1 MRSFTGYARPA
12 VILPLG
18 TLPAEGERPGGRG
31 RRGEDRRLDL
41 FTTSGLP
48 MFDGACGSFVLLIL
62 IGLLLLWANE
72 RAKVRAPEREKRIDA
87 WCEWM
92 KTLDGLPQGHVVCR
106 NEVELW
112 WAREVWC
119 MTFTVQDIPGLGT
132 VVRKWTYD
140 D

>member
-18 TLPAEGERPGGRG
+18 TLPAGGERPGGRG

-62 IGLLLLWANE
+62 IGLLLLWDNE
-72 RAKVRAPEREKRIDA
+72 RAKVRAPYGERRIDA
-87 WCEWM
+87 WWEWI
-92 KTLDGLPQGHVVCR
+92 KQLDTTP
-106 NEVELW
+106 
-112 WAREVWC
+112 
-119 MTFTVQDIPGLGT
+119 
-132 VVRKWTYD
+132 
-140 D
+140 